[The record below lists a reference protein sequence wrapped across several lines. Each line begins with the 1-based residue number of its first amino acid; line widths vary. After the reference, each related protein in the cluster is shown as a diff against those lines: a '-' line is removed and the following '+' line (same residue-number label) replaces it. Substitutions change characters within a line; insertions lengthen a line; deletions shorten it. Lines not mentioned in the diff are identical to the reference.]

1 MPSFISTQV
10 AASGAWQTRPIH
22 VGFGYGHGLSLTQPL
37 LIADAPCPCA
47 MCLVVIG
54 GDVSLPHGL
63 ASDQDQRFS
72 SFPEDEGDSCNGTL
86 KELCSRSRSM
96 KFMSGIEICRWST
109 RAAAG

>member
-1 MPSFISTQV
+1 MLALVTDM
-10 AASGAWQTRPIH
+10 
-22 VGFGYGHGLSLTQPL
+22 GFRSHSLFSL
-37 LIADAPCPCA
+37 LIHLAHVP

-72 SFPEDEGDSCNGTL
+72 SFAEDEGDSCNGTL